1 MMMAARRSAKRLKN
15 ARQAGN
21 STGRTSSAPL
31 GASPGKS
38 LPANSHANAASE
50 RFAKLTL
57 DCRAVQLLERRRCCY
72 RQLPD
77 DRERRKVVASSSRSR
92 SGTDGDVLIGTQ
104 RIGSTA
110 PGLRQARIPFELFSN
125 GCAVPA
131 KKNVFVGF
139 A

>member
-1 MMMAARRSAKRLKN
+1 M
-15 ARQAGN
+15 
-21 STGRTSSAPL
+21 
-31 GASPGKS
+31 S
-38 LPANSHANAASE
+38 LTANSPANAAPEIAATVSL
-50 RFAKLTL
+50 RS
-57 DCRAVQLLERRRCCY
+57 RAAEMLERPRHRCCQ

-77 DRERRKVVASSSRSR
+77 DRERRKVVASSGRPK

-110 PGLRQARIPFELFSN
+110 PGDKHARIPFELFSS